1 MTIRVLLVDDHPVVR
16 EGIRRLLEL
25 DEQIQ
30 VVGEAGSAEEAL
42 ARMNTRPEVVLMDIR
57 LPGIDGIEATRQI
70 GANYPDAKVVVL
82 SSFGKEYLGQAI
94 DAGAK
99 GYVLK
104 TATQPEL
111 VRAVHQA
118 AQGQTPIDPKLT
130 SGLVNRFAEL
140 SRLARYHGLSQRQLA
155 ILRGVAEGVPSKEL
169 AAQLSISDATFKR
182 DIKAIFD
189 YLGVN
194 DRAQAVA
201 TAYGRRLL

>member
-1 MTIRVLLVDDHPVVR
+1 MIRVLLVDDHPVVR

-25 DEQIQ
+25 DKQIQ

-42 ARMNTRPEVVLMDIR
+42 TSMNTRPEVVLMDIR
-57 LPGIDGIEATRQI
+57 LPGIDGIEATRQTV
-70 GANYPDAKVVVL
+70 ADYPDAKVVVF
-82 SSFGKEYLGQAI
+82 SSFGNEYLDQAI

-111 VRAVHQA
+111 VQAVHQA

-130 SGLVNRFAEL
+130 SGLVDRFAEL
-140 SRLARYHGLSQRQLA
+140 SRLARHHGLSQRQLA

-201 TAYGRRLL
+201 TAYSRRLL